1 MWLKLWSW
9 IIPQV
14 AEISFHIFSSGIT
27 DYNCL
32 DFVIKVH
39 NNVTPQHRLCH
50 LMIKYLSW
58 LCVAEAMQ
66 SLDLQ
71 I

>member
-1 MWLKLWSW
+1 MNNSTSYWNS
-9 IIPQV
+9 IT
-14 AEISFHIFSSGIT
+14 HFSSSVT
-27 DYNCL
+27 DYNYL

-58 LCVAEAMQ
+58 LCVAETMQ
-66 SLDLQ
+66 ALDLQ